1 MLQKIKEVSVLFLV
15 GIISAFLLSFVYGQ
29 TAPVISKYKKESL
42 KKSLSEVFDRPS
54 VRFEEVKS
62 DSLWKVFKEEEY
74 IGMVFKSE
82 EKGYSGK
89 IKPIVGVDSTGK
101 IIKVEISK
109 AELSETPGLG
119 MKISEETFLEQF
131 KNLTANEVFLKK
143 DKEKGKIDAITSA
156 TISSRAATAAVR
168 EGLEKYK
175 EFLPKHALKEF
186 RNTYME
192 NLKETSDSLPEEI
205 EPKTLW
211 RVSNKYI
218 FISGIEDSSSVFH
231 FFTEIENKKIK
242 KISIFIEDP
251 KTEKEKISEDNKIL
265 KEALKKKFE
274 GTILKNINKLEFASE
289 IEETAKKMRK
299 EIRTTYVEQIRW
311 REK

>member
-119 MKISEETFLEQF
+119 MKISEEKFLEQF
-131 KNLTANEVFLKK
+131 KNLTADEIFLKK
-143 DKEKGKIDAITSA
+143 DKEKGRIDAITSA

-175 EFLPKHALKEF
+175 EFLPKYALKEF

-242 KISIFIEDP
+242 QISIFIEDP

-274 GTILKNINKLEFASE
+274 GAVLKNINKLEFASE
-289 IEETAKKMRK
+289 IEEIAKKIRK
-299 EIRTTYVEQIRW
+299 EINTIYVEQIRW

>member
-42 KKSLSEVFDRPS
+42 KKSLSEVFDEPS

-101 IIKVEISK
+101 IIKIEISK

-119 MKISEETFLEQF
+119 MKISEETFLGQF
-131 KNLTANEVFLKK
+131 KNLTADEVFLKK
-143 DKEKGKIDAITSA
+143 DKEKGKIDAVTSA
-156 TISSRAATAAVR
+156 TISSRAATEAVR
-168 EGLEKYK
+168 EGLKKYK
-175 EFLPKHALKEF
+175 EFLPKYALKEF
-186 RNTYME
+186 RKAYME
-192 NLKETSDSLPEEI
+192 NLKQTSDSLPEEI

-211 RVSNKYI
+211 KVSDKYI
-218 FISGIEDSSSVFH
+218 FLSEIEDSSSVFH

-251 KTEKEKISEDNKIL
+251 ETEKEKTSEDNKIL

-274 GTILKNINKLEFASE
+274 GAVLKNINKLEFASE
-289 IEETAKKMRK
+289 IEEIAEKIRK

>member
-1 MLQKIKEVSVLFLV
+1 MLQKIKEVSVLFSV

-42 KKSLSEVFDRPS
+42 KKSLSEVFDEPS

-62 DSLWKVFKEEEY
+62 DSLWKAFKEEY
-74 IGMVFKSE
+74 MGMVFKSE

-131 KNLTANEVFLKK
+131 KNLTADEVFLKK
-143 DKEKGKIDAITSA
+143 DKEKGKIDAVTSA
-156 TISSRAATAAVR
+156 TISSRAATKAIR

-175 EFLPKHALKEF
+175 EFLPQYALKEF
-186 RNTYME
+186 KKDYIE
-192 NLKETSDSLPEEI
+192 NLKQTSDSLPVEI
-205 EPKTLW
+205 DPKTLW
-211 RVSNKYI
+211 KVSDKYI
-218 FISGIEDSSSVFH
+218 FLSEIEDSSSVFH

-251 KTEKEKISEDNKIL
+251 ETEKEKTSEDNKIL

-274 GTILKNINKLEFASE
+274 GAVLKNIHKIEFASE
-289 IEETAKKMRK
+289 IEEIAEKMRK

-311 REK
+311 RGK

>member
-1 MLQKIKEVSVLFLV
+1 MLQKIKEVSVLFSV

-42 KKSLSEVFDRPS
+42 KKSLSEVFDEPS

-62 DSLWKVFKEEEY
+62 DSLWKAFKEEEY
-74 IGMVFKSE
+74 MGMVFKSE

-175 EFLPKHALKEF
+175 EFLPKYALKKF
-186 RNTYME
+186 RKAYME
-192 NLKETSDSLPEEI
+192 NLKQTSDSLPEEI

-218 FISGIEDSSSVFH
+218 FISVIEDSSSVFH

-242 KISIFIEDP
+242 QISIFIEDP

-274 GTILKNINKLEFASE
+274 GAVLKNINKLEFASE
-289 IEETAKKMRK
+289 IEEIAKKIRK
-299 EIRTTYVEQIRW
+299 EINTIYVEQIRW

>member
-119 MKISEETFLEQF
+119 MKISEEKFLEQF
-131 KNLTANEVFLKK
+131 KNLTADEIFLKK
-143 DKEKGKIDAITSA
+143 DKEKGRIDAITSA

-175 EFLPKHALKEF
+175 EFLPKYALKEF

-242 KISIFIEDP
+242 QISIFIEDP

-274 GTILKNINKLEFASE
+274 GAVLKNINKLEFASE
-289 IEETAKKMRK
+289 IEEIAEKIRK
-299 EIRTTYVEQIRW
+299 EINTIYVEQIRW